1 MRVLASSVLGMEI
14 FVIGFAILLAKDT
27 GSTGIWIGAIIAL
40 LLIYTTS
47 QMKKKRG
54 WVLGSFLQVSLIGYG
69 YFVGAMYL
77 MGGLFAAL
85 WISAV
90 VVGRKGEAIRAQL
103 MRD

>member
-47 QMKKKRG
+47 QMKKKKR
-54 WVLGSFLQVSLIGYG
+54 LGFRINLAICFNRIWIFRWCDVSNGRT
-69 YFVGAMYL
+69 FRS
-77 MGGLFAAL
+77 AL
-85 WISAV
+85 DKCRS
-90 VVGRKGEAIRAQL
+90 GRAQG
-103 MRD
+103 